1 MHEELVATLHRK
13 VDDMQERIAR
23 MSSQMEEIMQ
33 AFNQFEEF
41 TKRRYCY
48 RKGSYA
54 TQKEVR
60 TVINEIKSKGRAR
73 SEQLRYYRCE
83 LCQKYHLTK
92 STEE

>member
-23 MSSQMEEIMQ
+23 MSSQMEDIMQ

-41 TKRRYCY
+41 SKRRGCQ

-54 TQKEVR
+54 TEKLVR
-60 TVINEIKSKGRAR
+60 TVVNEIRAKGGRYSKRIH
-73 SEQLRYYRCE
+73 YYHCE
-83 LCQKYHLTK
+83 HCQKYHLTK
-92 STEE
+92 RIEE